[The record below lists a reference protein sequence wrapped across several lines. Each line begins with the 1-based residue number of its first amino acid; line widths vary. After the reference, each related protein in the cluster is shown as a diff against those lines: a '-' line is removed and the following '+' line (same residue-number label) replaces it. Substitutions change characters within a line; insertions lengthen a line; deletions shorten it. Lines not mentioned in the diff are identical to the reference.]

1 MTHAFLSA
9 SGSHRW
15 LHCTPSAMLEKQFQ
29 QSTENFAAAEGTAA
43 HNLGEHKLK
52 KALKLRSKRP
62 TSEFDND
69 EMEEHTDD
77 YVAFII
83 EKLEILK
90 QTSPDPLVLIEE
102 RLDFSA
108 YVPHGFGT
116 GDCLLVADGKL
127 HIIDLK
133 YGQGV
138 LVEAEHNSQMM
149 LYALGAL
156 GNYDM
161 LYDIEEVT
169 MTIYQPRKNN
179 ISSWTTTADEL
190 RQWADNELRPKA
202 ELAIVGE
209 GDFCAGGWCQFC
221 KAAVKCR
228 ARAEENLKLAKL
240 EFQMPPLLSDEEI
253 EGILHLL
260 PALTKWAS
268 DLSTYASA
276 VAINQGKVWNG
287 FKVVEGRSIRKYSDE
302 NLVVET
308 AKEHGYHDIFKESLI
323 SLTEME
329 KLMGKREFAEILGDL
344 IIKPKGKLTLVPNED
359 KRTAISTN
367 NAKDDFMEE

>member
-15 LHCTPSAMLEKQFQ
+15 LHCTPSAMLEKEFP
-29 QSTENFAAAEGTAA
+29 STENAPAAEGTAA

-52 KALKLRSKRP
+52 KALKRRSKRP
-62 TSEFDND
+62 MSEFDSD
-69 EMEEHTDD
+69 EMEEYTDD
-77 YVAFII
+77 YVAFIM

-102 RLDFSA
+102 RLDFSTF
-108 YVPHGFGT
+108 VPHGFGT
-116 GDCLLVADGKL
+116 GDCLLIADGKL

-156 GNYDM
+156 ETYDM
-161 LYDIEEVT
+161 LYSIEEVT

-179 ISSWTTTADEL
+179 ISSWTISTETL
-190 RQWADNELRPKA
+190 REWAENELKPKA
-202 ELAIVGE
+202 ALAIVGE
-209 GDFCAGGWCQFC
+209 GNFCAGAWCQFC
-221 KAAVKCR
+221 KASVKCR
-228 ARAEENLKLAKL
+228 ARADENLKLAQL
-240 EFQMPPLLSDEEI
+240 EFQMPPLLTDEEI
-253 EGILHLL
+253 EKILPQL

-287 FKVVEGRSIRKYSDE
+287 FKLVEGRSIRKYSDE
-302 NLVVET
+302 QSVIDT

-323 SLTEME
+323 TLTEME
-329 KLMGKREFAEILGDL
+329 KLMGKKQFAEILGDL
-344 IIKPKGKLTLVPNED
+344 IVKPKGKLTLVPNED
-359 KRTAISTN
+359 KRTAVSTN
-367 NAKDDFMEE
+367 NAKDDFMED